1 MRLAGGWLPD
11 CRFTRSLSSRPILP
25 LPRTGDSAS
34 VRADFGLPPK
44 RPTPQSKAGASPA
57 EAKDRVYGPSTR
69 LPVTLAFGALVFAAV
84 LVAPLTAAQAQDSS
98 KDKNSD
104 PVVARANG
112 VDIRQSDLA
121 VAEEEVGSS
130 MPQMAPDQKRDY
142 LITYLADVIV
152 LAQAA
157 DQQKLGDRDD
167 VKHRIQF
174 ERNKVLMETLLQDA
188 GQAAVTDDAMH
199 KVYDDAVKQMA
210 NEEEVHA
217 RHILVPT
224 EDEAKA
230 IEAELKKGADFAT
243 LAKEKSKDP
252 GAAEGGDLGYFT
264 KDQMVPEFAD
274 VAFKL
279 DKGQISD
286 PVKTQFGWHII
297 KVEDKRTKPTPTFDD
312 VKSQLQTYVAHR
324 AQAELVQKLRS
335 AANIERLDQPPPAPP
350 IRRRS
355 IPPRRRRN
363 KNSRFP
369 DRPGI
374 RPPMLSHPGS
384 AAHHSA
390 SLRDALGKPAKH

>member
-1 MRLAGGWLPD
+1 MP
-11 CRFTRSLSSRPILP
+11 FP
-25 LPRTGDSAS
+25 
-34 VRADFGLPPK
+34 
-44 RPTPQSKAGASPA
+44 
-57 EAKDRVYGPSTR
+57 R
-69 LPVTLAFGALVFAAV
+69 LPVTLALGALVFAAF

-98 KDKNSD
+98 KDSSKNPD

-130 MPQMAPDQKRDY
+130 MPQQMGPDQRRDY
-142 LITYLADVIV
+142 LITYLGDVIV

-157 DQQKLGDRDD
+157 DQQKLADRDD

-174 ERNKVLMETLLQDA
+174 ERNKVLMEALLQDA
-188 GQAAVTDDAMH
+188 GKAATTDEAMH
-199 KVYDDAVKQMA
+199 KVYDEAVKQMGG
-210 NEEEVHA
+210 EQEVHA

-243 LAKEKSKDP
+243 LAKQKSKDP

-264 KDQMVPEFAD
+264 KDQMVPEFAE

-312 VKSQLQTYVAHR
+312 VKSQIENYVAHR
-324 AQAELVQKLRS
+324 AQAELVQKLRT
-335 AANIERLDQPPPAPP
+335 AANIERLD
-350 IRRRS
+350 
-355 IPPRRRRN
+355 
-363 KNSRFP
+363 
-369 DRPGI
+369 
-374 RPPMLSHPGS
+374 
-384 AAHHSA
+384 
-390 SLRDALGKPAKH
+390 KPAATPDPATLNPAAPAKK